1 MILGNSKGQNKGKK
15 YFKEKDKA
23 SGDCFAGKARDFD
36 LWFASNVKPLQA
48 QLFGKY
54 NHPSNED
61 VFNDTYLRIHERVYF
76 TGYDIADYK
85 SYFCRAFYT
94 NHIQELSKGNRYS
107 ELNPKADIA
116 EESNEAEEEA
126 DRRYRELES
135 DIFDYVY
142 HHFDIREYEIFKMYM
157 YLKIQGKNMTYEVL
171 ADIICNELYR
181 PHHIQAII
189 SRIKKEVNDKFSE
202 RWEGCY

>member
-15 YFKEKDKA
+15 YFKEKDK
-23 SGDCFAGKARDFD
+23 SETSCFPQKAEHFNR
-36 LWFASNVKPLQA
+36 WFAANIKGLQS
-48 QLFGKY
+48 QLFSKY
-54 NHPSNED
+54 NHPDNDD

-94 NHIQELSKGNRYS
+94 NHIQELTKNNRFS
-107 ELNPKADIA
+107 ELDLSANVAD
-116 EESNEAEEEA
+116 EGNEEEVEA
-126 DRRYRELES
+126 DHLHHQLET

-142 HHFDIREYEIFKMYM
+142 QNFDIHEYEIFKMYM
-157 YLKIQGKNMTYEVL
+157 RLKIQGKNMTYDIL
-171 ADIICNELYR
+171 ADIICNELYK

-189 SRIKKEVNDKFSE
+189 SRIKKDVADKFAE
-202 RWEGCY
+202 RWKNIY